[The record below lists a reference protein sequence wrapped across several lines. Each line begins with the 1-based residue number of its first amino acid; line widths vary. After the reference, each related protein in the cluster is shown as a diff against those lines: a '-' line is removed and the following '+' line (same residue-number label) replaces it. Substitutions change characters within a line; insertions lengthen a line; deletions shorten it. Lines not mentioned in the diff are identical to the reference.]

1 MLRTLAE
8 QIEAVRAELSA
19 VPEGLQAHVGR
30 VAVEAMDLARRW
42 NLDPER
48 AELAVWGH
56 DLFRALPE
64 AEQIALAERSG
75 VRVRRADR
83 LAPIVLHGPSAAAIL
98 EERYG
103 VTDREVL
110 DAIAQHTL
118 GAGRMSLLSKV
129 LLIADKVETRKRDR
143 DPAMQA
149 IRKVARRDL
158 DLALLCW
165 ADWKWVEERRHGW
178 ASHPAHW
185 KARRA
190 WVRAH
195 HEEIGAGLR

>member
-1 MLRTLAE
+1 MPRTLGE

-19 VPEGLQAHVGR
+19 APEGLQAHVVR
-30 VAVEAMDLARRW
+30 VAAEAADLARRW
-42 NLDPER
+42 DIDPKR

-56 DLFRALPE
+56 DLFRAVPE
-64 AEQIALAERSG
+64 GEQVALAERAG

-83 LAPIVLHGPSAAAIL
+83 LAPVVLHGPSAAAIL
-98 EERYG
+98 EERYE

-118 GAGRMSLLSKV
+118 GARQMPLLSKV
-129 LLIADKVETRKRDR
+129 LLIADKVETRKRER
-143 DPAMQA
+143 DPAMRA
-149 IRKVARRDL
+149 IRKLAQRDL

-165 ADWKWVEERRHGW
+165 ADWKWVEERSHGW

-195 HEEIGAGLR
+195 HHEIRAGLR